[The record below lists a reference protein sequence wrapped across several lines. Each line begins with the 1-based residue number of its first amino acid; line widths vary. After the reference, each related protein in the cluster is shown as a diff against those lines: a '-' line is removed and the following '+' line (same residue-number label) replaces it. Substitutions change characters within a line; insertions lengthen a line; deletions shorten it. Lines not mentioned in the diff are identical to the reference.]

1 MQEQWR
7 EYMQSHNN
15 GAIKR
20 SDTPPSKDSN
30 HITQD
35 VRRYDVDWL
44 RNLALMLL
52 ILYHLGMYYVAD
64 WDWHIKSEQQSVLL
78 QNVMVMSNLWRMCL
92 LFFISGM
99 TLALID
105 MKYSVAAL
113 LRTRSQRLMIPLL
126 FGMAVIVP
134 PQLYYE
140 LIEQQQ
146 FSGTY
151 WYFWTEYL
159 ISDPNTDVAPDRYST
174 IGLWT
179 WNHLWYLIYLFVYT
193 CVFLLLRPLCRKLVV
208 STFFKRV
215 GNVKLIVLFASILL
229 VAWVHVRPEFPTSH
243 GLTDDWWSHTKYF
256 LILLMGY
263 LFASKQ
269 ALWCAVINKRRMLL
283 TLGLCTY
290 GLVAMDRNGA
300 FPFMGDAF
308 RNYLVVQYLYGAVII
323 ANLWF
328 WMLGLVGYAGRY
340 LNKPSRLL
348 DYANEAVLPWYILH
362 QTLII
367 VLAFNLRRLEL
378 PAGLE
383 ALTIFILTILACY
396 LLFAGI
402 RQMNILR
409 FLFGLKLQK

>member
-1 MQEQWR
+1 
-7 EYMQSHNN
+7 MQSHEMANIN
-15 GAIKR
+15 TIDIAPVKVATAV
-20 SDTPPSKDSN
+20 D
-30 HITQD
+30 QQ

-64 WDWHIKSEQQSVLL
+64 WGWHIKSDQQSVLL
-78 QNVMVMSNLWRMCL
+78 QNFMVMSNLWRMCL

-105 MKYSVAAL
+105 KKYSAGAL
-113 LRTRSQRLMIPLL
+113 LRTRSQRLLVPLL

-151 WYFWTEYL
+151 AYFWTEYL
-159 ISDPNTDVAPDRYST
+159 ISDPETDVAPDRYSS

-193 CVFLLLRPLCRKLVV
+193 SVFLLLRPLCRKLVASALFKKV
-208 STFFKRV
+208 S
-215 GNVKLIVLFASILL
+215 NLKLIFIFASILL
-229 VAWVHVRPEFPTSH
+229 VAWVHVRPEFPTTH

-256 LILLMGY
+256 LVLLMGY
-263 LFASKQ
+263 LFASKEAIWQ
-269 ALWCAVINKRRMLL
+269 AAIDKRRILL
-283 TLGLCTY
+283 VLGLCTY
-290 GLVAMDRNGA
+290 GLVAMDRNGV
-300 FPFMGDAF
+300 FPFMGEAF
-308 RNYLVVQYLYGAVII
+308 RNYIAVQYMYGAVII

-328 WMLGLVGYAGRY
+328 WMLGLIGYAGRY

-348 DYANEAVLPWYILH
+348 TYANEAVLPWYIFH

-367 VLAFNLRRLEL
+367 VIAFNLRRFDL
-378 PAGLE
+378 PVAME
-383 ALTIFILTILACY
+383 ALSILVLTVLTCY
-396 LLFAGI
+396 LLFAVI
-402 RQMNILR
+402 RHVNFLR
-409 FLFGLKLQK
+409 FLFGLKLNK